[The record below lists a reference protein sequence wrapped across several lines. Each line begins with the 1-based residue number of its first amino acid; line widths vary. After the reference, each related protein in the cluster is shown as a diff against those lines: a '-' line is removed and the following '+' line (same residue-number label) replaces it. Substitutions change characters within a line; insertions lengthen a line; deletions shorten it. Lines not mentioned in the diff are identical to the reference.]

1 MTELTCI
8 VCPKGCRLNVDEEN
22 GFLVT
27 GYGCPRGK
35 EYGHKELTAPTR
47 TLTSIVRIEG
57 AIHPGQDLGG
67 DSKEIDYPSHES
79 VKKSPP
85 QRSGGRRSGGG
96 SGYLRNGCGLDYH
109 KEYVDSQGAQQ
120 PRGPGTRRFRGL
132 CYADCSSPAGG
143 GVHEGRRSRLH
154 VKPEQHDIAVQP
166 RGIHSAGAPN

>member
-57 AIHPGQDLGG
+57 AIHPCCPVKTSG
-67 DSKEIDYPSHES
+67 EIPKRLIIQAMNLL
-79 VKKSPP
+79 KKV
-85 QRSGGRRSGGG
+85 RLSGGG

>member
-57 AIHPGQDLGG
+57 AIHPCCPVKTSG
-67 DSKEIDYPSHES
+67 EIP
-79 VKKSPP
+79 KRLIIQAMNLWTGLP
-85 QRSGGRRSGGG
+85 QRICRQSRCSTAQRP
-96 SGYLRNGCGLDYH
+96 RNQT
-109 KEYVDSQGAQQ
+109 V
-120 PRGPGTRRFRGL
+120 PGPLL
-132 CYADCSSPAGG
+132 C
-143 GVHEGRRSRLH
+143 
-154 VKPEQHDIAVQP
+154 
-166 RGIHSAGAPN
+166 

>member
-57 AIHPGQDLGG
+57 AIHPCCPVKTSG
-67 DSKEIDYPSHES
+67 EIPKRLIIQAMNLL
-79 VKKSPP
+79 KK
-85 QRSGGRRSGGG
+85 
-96 SGYLRNGCGLDYH
+96 
-109 KEYVDSQGAQQ
+109 V
-120 PRGPGTRRFRGL
+120 
-132 CYADCSSPAGG
+132 
-143 GVHEGRRSRLH
+143 RLSAP
-154 VKPEQHDIAVQP
+154 VA
-166 RGIHSAGAPN
+166 AGAVVVRFALLVLP

>member
-57 AIHPGQDLGG
+57 AIHPCCPVKTSG
-67 DSKEIDYPSHES
+67 EIPKRLIIQAMNLL
-79 VKKSPP
+79 KKVRLSAPGPPERWWFRISAERVWTGLP
-85 QRSGGRRSGGG
+85 QRICRQSRRSTAQRP
-96 SGYLRNGCGLDYH
+96 RNQT
-109 KEYVDSQGAQQ
+109 V
-120 PRGPGTRRFRGL
+120 PGPLL
-132 CYADCSSPAGG
+132 C
-143 GVHEGRRSRLH
+143 
-154 VKPEQHDIAVQP
+154 
-166 RGIHSAGAPN
+166 

>member
-57 AIHPGQDLGG
+57 AIHPCCPVKTSG
-67 DSKEIDYPSHES
+67 EIP
-79 VKKSPP
+79 KK
-85 QRSGGRRSGGG
+85 
-96 SGYLRNGCGLDYH
+96 N
-109 KEYVDSQGAQQ
+109 
-120 PRGPGTRRFRGL
+120 
-132 CYADCSSPAGG
+132 
-143 GVHEGRRSRLH
+143 
-154 VKPEQHDIAVQP
+154 
-166 RGIHSAGAPN
+166 

>member
-57 AIHPGQDLGG
+57 AIHPCCPVKTSG
-67 DSKEIDYPSHES
+67 EIPKRWIIRAMNLL
-79 VKKSPP
+79 KK
-85 QRSGGRRSGGG
+85 
-96 SGYLRNGCGLDYH
+96 
-109 KEYVDSQGAQQ
+109 V
-120 PRGPGTRRFRGL
+120 
-132 CYADCSSPAGG
+132 
-143 GVHEGRRSRLH
+143 RLSAP
-154 VKPEQHDIAVQP
+154 VA
-166 RGIHSAGAPN
+166 AGAVVVQDICGTGVDWITTKNM

>member
-57 AIHPGQDLGG
+57 AIHPCCPVKTSGEIPKRLIIQAMNLLKKVRLSAPVAAGAVVVQDICGTGQ
-67 DSKEIDYPSHES
+67 
-79 VKKSPP
+79 
-85 QRSGGRRSGGG
+85 Q
-96 SGYLRNGCGLDYH
+96 GYDHIEHIILAGQGPVD
-109 KEYVDSQGAQQ
+109 VDSE
-120 PRGPGTRRFRGL
+120 P
-132 CYADCSSPAGG
+132 
-143 GVHEGRRSRLH
+143 HERHNQKDHG
-154 VKPEQHDIAVQP
+154 
-166 RGIHSAGAPN
+166 